1 MENMTTT
8 ELRKNA
14 KDRLDS
20 LPPDKVKVAAE
31 FLEYLENAA
40 SRDATEEL
48 LKIPGIL
55 EDVIGS
61 SIGSIPG
68 RKPCS
73 SCESPIAKRLMI
85 EKNLLVS

>member
-1 MENMTTT
+1 MTTA

-20 LPPDKVKVAAE
+20 LPPDKVRVAAE
-31 FLEYLENAA
+31 FLEYLETAA

-55 EDVIGS
+55 EDVKEAS
-61 SIGSIPG
+61 E
-68 RKPCS
+68 R
-73 SCESPIAKRLMI
+73 I
-85 EKNLLVS
+85 EKGSGKNWREARQDV